1 MSYWL
6 PDKRY
11 TSRRQLLL
19 ILRLL
24 ILTSL
29 RPVTVQLTTSR
40 PMFSSAIIPL
50 LPTHAVML
58 LLVLLPTVG
67 PGAKQETQPV
77 RTATNVLL
85 KGLQLQLGSAVRV
98 LTVDAASH
106 PAVVHAF
113 DGRGVPA
120 FVLLRDG
127 EELFR

>member
-1 MSYWL
+1 
-6 PDKRY
+6 
-11 TSRRQLLL
+11 
-19 ILRLL
+19 
-24 ILTSL
+24 
-29 RPVTVQLTTSR
+29 
-40 PMFSSAIIPL
+40 MFSSAIIPL
-50 LPTHAVML
+50 LPAHAVM

-127 EELFR
+127 EELFRQQGLPEGASLVALLLSKLAVFDN